1 MRFQPNDL
9 LGRRYRIVSVLGQG
23 GMGTVYLA
31 DDIKLPGKRW
41 AIKETMHAPSDFRQF
56 VDEAEMLTRLDHPGL
71 PRIVDYFAPDDEG
84 FSYLVMDY
92 IQGTTLLEWFERRER
107 KTDTATAVRIAIQLC
122 ELFHYLHH
130 EQRVPVVYRD
140 LKPSN
145 VMIDE
150 SCHIRLI
157 DFGVARSYKQGQT
170 SDTLQLGT
178 IGFASPE
185 QFLGK
190 QTDGRSDLYS
200 LGALLYYLLSG
211 GKYFYTVQKPLDQ
224 VATGLPE
231 RLTRLVGK
239 LLRSA
244 PNERYQTAQETM
256 RELEDMLPRAPA
268 TAAEQGRER
277 EPGSADVTASP
288 ASTWIGTLSV
298 AVTSVRQGAGATHT
312 ALLVA
317 GTLAAWLGGRN
328 PVALVEA
335 NASGDFARIEA
346 AYEGIA
352 IIARQGKFAIGGV
365 DFYKCCGTKQLP
377 AIFAGGYRVVVLDIG
392 CCEAGSPWFDE
403 FVRAHLPI
411 VVGAGC
417 EWRQPD
423 ISRFAE
429 SHSDRD
435 QSNWLY
441 GIPLAEKTTIGDIA
455 KSLPGTRVAAIPP
468 HPDPFRRQ
476 SDTDAVL
483 AQWIGPAFGVPRRK
497 RWRIFGSKGKE

>member
-1 MRFQPNDL
+1 
-9 LGRRYRIVSVLGQG
+9 
-23 GMGTVYLA
+23 MGTVYLA
-31 DDIKLPGKRW
+31 EDTKLPGKRW
-41 AIKETMHAPSDFRQF
+41 AIKETIHAPSDFRQF
-56 VDEAEMLTRLDHPGL
+56 VDEADMLTRLEHPGL
-71 PRIVDYFAPDDEG
+71 PRIVDYFAPDEDG
-84 FSYLVMDY
+84 YSYLVMDY

-107 KTDTATAVRIAIQLC
+107 KTDSAMAVRIAIQLC
-122 ELFHYLHH
+122 DLFHYLHH
-130 EQRVPVVYRD
+130 EQVVPVVYRD

-150 SCHIRLI
+150 NGHIRLI

-224 VATGLPE
+224 VTTGLPE

-244 PNERYQTAQETM
+244 PNERYQTAQETK
-256 RELEDMLPRAPA
+256 RELESILPRAPA
-268 TAAEQGRER
+268 AGTERRREQ
-277 EPGSADVTASP
+277 EPGTGSVP
-288 ASTWIGTLSV
+288 AAPAPTWVGTLSI
-298 AVTSVRQGAGATHT
+298 AVTSVRPGAGATHT
-312 ALLVA
+312 SLLVA
-317 GTLAAWLGGRN
+317 GTLAAWFGGRN

-335 NASGDFARIEA
+335 NPSGDFARIEA
-346 AYEGIA
+346 AYEGTETV
-352 IIARQGKFAIGGV
+352 ARHGKFVIGGI
-365 DFYKCCGTKQLP
+365 DFYKGCGTKQLP
-377 AIFAGGYRVVVLDIG
+377 AILAGGYRVVVIDIG

-403 FVRAHLPI
+403 FVRSHLPI

-423 ISRFAE
+423 IYRFAE
-429 SHSDRD
+429 SHADCD

-441 GIPLAEKTTIGDIA
+441 AIPLAEKTTVGDVA
-455 KSLPGTRVAAIPP
+455 KVLPGTRVVAVPS

-476 SDTDAVL
+476 SDTDAVME
-483 AQWIGPAFGVPRRK
+483 QWIGPAVGAAPRK
-497 RWRIFGSKGKE
+497 RWRLFGSRGKE